1 MRVGGKG
8 RIWKGERFQHVILG
22 IRFAEELG
30 WVAHSNNCEGTAKEN
45 GVGVDLG
52 GKRKKKGVCG
62 EGGRE
67 EFELLGS

>member
-1 MRVGGKG
+1 MSSSV
-8 RIWKGERFQHVILG
+8 LG
-22 IRFAEELG
+22 LQKSLDG
-30 WVAHSNNCEGTAKEN
+30 WPIATTAKEN
-45 GVGVDLG
+45 GARVDLG